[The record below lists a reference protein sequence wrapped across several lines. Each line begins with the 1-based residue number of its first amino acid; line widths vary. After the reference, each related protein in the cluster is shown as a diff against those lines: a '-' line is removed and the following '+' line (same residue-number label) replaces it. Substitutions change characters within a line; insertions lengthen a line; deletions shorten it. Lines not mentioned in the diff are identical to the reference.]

1 MVDRYRVWLGAGVLA
16 GGVSAAMLA
25 GAGVA
30 AADDGTSSGGQSRA
44 SSNAGRTED
53 TGTTASDKKADT
65 ASETKTDTASGGKD
79 DPKSDSKADPKSDSK
94 ADPKDDPKDEDAG
107 STASEESEQEES
119 EHEDTE
125 TPPTKTSSSG
135 GKHRAP
141 EAEAPESEAAG
152 TETESEAPSTEQV
165 TDEETPQ
172 PEAQPSGRHA
182 VRPAQPSTYALSV
195 DTDLGSPD
203 GAAVMRLAAAQAPPV
218 TPKPTLLEVL
228 NNISTKFYDFY
239 TDAMQFFAGPVR
251 APFGS
256 TVRVESSTLTIG
268 GHKDVPADWYF
279 PDTDTPAGLIYLQHG
294 FLANASFYSATAAYL
309 AEKTSSVVVVPT
321 LTWNFFDVDNYPL
334 EWPTTGRAIADLF
347 TGDRVALTASARA
360 AGYDGELPTKLV
372 LAGHS
377 AGGGLIAMVG
387 RYMAEAGNTDDLAG
401 LVMFD
406 GVGTLSFLTQDLA
419 KIPLS
424 VPVYNIAADPSR
436 WNWYGDTNRK
446 LDLVRPGMF
455 TGVTIKGGNHADG
468 MQTTAPIVQYF
479 AYLAMGFSSPVDVMA
494 NKVLAAGWINDML
507 EGTRT
512 AGLYNDR
519 ASTWDIITGW
529 WWGQMTKAST
539 RRPHA
544 LAV

>member
-44 SSNAGRTED
+44 SSNAGRTD
-53 TGTTASDKKADT
+53 DAGTTASDTKSDAS
-65 ASETKTDTASGGKD
+65 SETKTDTTSGGKD
-79 DPKSDSKADPKSDSK
+79 DPTSDPKADPKG
-94 ADPKDDPKDEDAG
+94 EDAE
-107 STASEESEQEES
+107 SAASEASEQEAEEAPEKGS
-119 EHEDTE
+119 E
-125 TPPTKTSSSG
+125 TPPTKTPSSG

-141 EAEAPESEAAG
+141 EAEAPESEAAE
-152 TETESEAPSTEQV
+152 TETESEAPATEQQA
-165 TDEETPQ
+165 TDEEAPQ
-172 PEAQPSGRHA
+172 PAAQPSGRHA

-195 DTDLGSPD
+195 DTDLGSSD

-347 TGDRVALTASARA
+347 TGDRAALTASTRA

-387 RYMAEAGNTDDLAG
+387 RYMAEAGNIDDLAG

-406 GVGTLSFLTQDLA
+406 GVGTLSFLSQDLA

-455 TGVTIKGGNHADG
+455 TGVTIKGGHHADG

-479 AYLAMGFSSPVDVMA
+479 AYLAMGHSSPVDVMA

-512 AGLYNDR
+512 AGLYNDN
-519 ASTWDIITGW
+519 ASTWDIVTGW

>member
-25 GAGVA
+25 SAGVA
-30 AADDGTSSGGQSRA
+30 AADDGTSPDTHARA
-44 SSNAGRTED
+44 SSNAGGD
-53 TGTTASDKKADT
+53 SDAGTTASDQKADT
-65 ASETKTDTASGGKD
+65 TSDKKPDT
-79 DPKSDSKADPKSDSK
+79 KADSD
-94 ADPKDDPKDEDAG
+94 ADSDADSGTTSDAKDEDTEPTDPDAPAQRSSQKPRTKISWG
-107 STASEESEQEES
+107 TGRHRAL
-119 EHEDTE
+119 DKDDATE
-125 TPPTKTSSSG
+125 TVPDG
-135 GKHRAP
+135 D
-141 EAEAPESEAAG
+141 EAPQADPTAQQ
-152 TETESEAPSTEQV
+152 PQV
-165 TDEETPQ
+165 Q
-172 PEAQPSGRHA
+172 PTGRHA
-182 VRPAQPSTYALSV
+182 LRQAQPSTFALSV
-195 DTDLGSPD
+195 DTDLGSAD
-203 GAAVMRLAAAQAPPV
+203 GAAVMRLASAEAPPV
-218 TPKPTLLEVL
+218 TSKPTLLTVL

-251 APFGS
+251 VPLGS
-256 TVRVESSTLTIG
+256 TVRVESSTLTVG

-334 EWPTTGRAIADLF
+334 EWPETGRAIADLF
-347 TGDRVALTASARA
+347 AGDRSALTASAQA
-360 AGYDGELPTKLV
+360 AGYDGVLPTRIV

-406 GVGTLSFLTQDLA
+406 GVGTLSFLSQDLA

-424 VPVYNIAADPSR
+424 VPIYNIAADPSR
-436 WNWYGDTNRK
+436 WNWYGDTSRK

-455 TGVTIKGGNHADG
+455 TGVSIKGGHHADG

-479 AYLAMGFSSPVDVMA
+479 AYRAMGHSSPVDVMA
-494 NKVLAAGWINDML
+494 NKVIAAGWINDMF
-507 EGTRT
+507 EGTHT
-512 AGLYNDR
+512 AGLYNPK
-519 ASTWDIITGW
+519 ASPWDIVTGW
-529 WWGQMTKAST
+529 WMGQRTTATS
-539 RRPHA
+539 RRTHA

>member
-16 GGVSAAMLA
+16 GGMSAAMLA

-30 AADDGTSSGGQSRA
+30 AADEGTSSDTQTRS
-44 SSNAGRTED
+44 SSNAGGAD
-53 TGTTASDKKADT
+53 DAGTTKAGSESDAK
-65 ASETKTDTASGGKD
+65 KD
-79 DPKSDSKADPKSDSK
+79 DAKKDAEDANDAENPKAESDSPSGA
-94 ADPKDDPKDEDAG
+94 KDEPPGEDAEPTDADV
-107 STASEESEQEES
+107 SPQK
-119 EHEDTE
+119 
-125 TPPTKTSSSG
+125 PTKTPGG

-141 EAEAPESEAAG
+141 EEDAEAAPESDAAPQAEPD
-152 TETESEAPSTEQV
+152 TSQPTTEQ
-165 TDEETPQ
+165 P
-172 PEAQPSGRHA
+172 AAKPSGRHA
-182 VRPAQPSTYALSV
+182 LPPAQPSTYALSV
-195 DTDLGSPD
+195 DTDLGSAD
-203 GAAVMRLAAAQAPPV
+203 GAAVMRLAAAEAPPI
-218 TPKPTLLEVL
+218 TPKPTLLDVL

-251 APFGS
+251 VPFGS

-334 EWPTTGRAIADLF
+334 EWPATGRAIADLF
-347 TGDRVALTASARA
+347 AGDRAALTASAQA
-360 AGYDGELPTKLV
+360 AGYDGKLPTRIV

-401 LVMFD
+401 LIMFD
-406 GVGTLSFLTQDLA
+406 GVGTLSFLAQDLA

-446 LDLVRPGMF
+446 LDQVRPGMF
-455 TGVTIKGGNHADG
+455 TGVTIKGGHHADG

-479 AYLAMGFSSPVDVMA
+479 AYLAMGHSSPVDVLA
-494 NKVLAAGWINDML
+494 NRVLAAGWINDML
-507 EGTRT
+507 DGTHT
-512 AGLYNDR
+512 AGLYDDR
-519 ASTWDIITGW
+519 ASTWDIVGGW
-529 WWGQMTKAST
+529 WWGQMTKATT
-539 RRPHA
+539 RRAHT
-544 LAV
+544 LAG

>member
-30 AADDGTSSGGQSRA
+30 AADDGASSDTQTRA
-44 SSNAGRTED
+44 SSNAGGAD
-53 TGTTASDKKADT
+53 DAGTTTSDT
-65 ASETKTDTASGGKD
+65 TTSEAKKD
-79 DPKSDSKADPKSDSK
+79 DSK
-94 ADPKDDPKDEDAG
+94 KDDATKDADAKGDATKDAEDADATDEDAEPADQDASAQE
-107 STASEESEQEES
+107 STKK
-119 EHEDTE
+119 
-125 TPPTKTSSSG
+125 PRTKTWG
-135 GKHRAP
+135 IGKHRAP
-141 EAEAPESEAAG
+141 EEDTEAAPASDAAPPAEL
-152 TETESEAPSTEQV
+152 ETEQPAA
-165 TDEETPQ
+165 TPL
-172 PEAQPSGRHA
+172 GRHA
-182 VRPAQPSTYALSV
+182 LRQAQPSTYALSV
-195 DTDLGSPD
+195 DTDLGSAD
-203 GAAVMRLAAAQAPPV
+203 GAVVMRLAAAEAPPV

-228 NNISTKFYDFY
+228 NTISTKFYDFY

-334 EWPTTGRAIADLF
+334 EWPATGRAIADLF
-347 TGDRVALTASARA
+347 TGDRAALTASARA
-360 AGYDGELPTKLV
+360 AGYEGDLPTRIV

-406 GVGTLSFLTQDLA
+406 GVGTLSFLAQDLA

-455 TGVTIKGGNHADG
+455 TGVTIKGGHHADG

-479 AYLAMGFSSPVDVMA
+479 AYLAMGHSSPVDVLA
-494 NKVLAAGWINDML
+494 NRVLAVGWINDML
-507 EGTRT
+507 EGTHT
-512 AGLYNDR
+512 AGLYDDKT
-519 ASTWDIITGW
+519 STWNIVSGW
-529 WWGQMTKAST
+529 WWGQMTKATT
-539 RRPHA
+539 RRAHT
-544 LAV
+544 LAG

>member
-30 AADDGTSSGGQSRA
+30 AADDATSSGGQSRA
-44 SSNAGRTED
+44 SSNEGRTD
-53 TGTTASDKKADT
+53 DAGTTASDEKADT
-65 ASETKTDTASGGKD
+65 ASETKTNTTSSGND
-79 DPKSDSKADPKSDSK
+79 
-94 ADPKDDPKDEDAG
+94 DPKDDPKGEDAE
-107 STASEESEQEES
+107 SAASEASEQDVEES
-119 EHEDTE
+119 AEK
-125 TPPTKTSSSG
+125 PPTKTSSNG

-141 EAEAPESEAAG
+141 EAQAPESEAADA
-152 TETESEAPSTEQV
+152 ETESEAPSTEQQAP
-165 TDEETPQ
+165 DEEAPQ
-172 PEAQPSGRHA
+172 PAAQPSGRHA
-182 VRPAQPSTYALSV
+182 VRAVQPSTYALSV

-228 NNISTKFYDFY
+228 NNISTRFYNFY
-239 TDAMQFFAGPVR
+239 TDAIQFFAGPVR

-256 TVRVESSTLTIG
+256 TVRVETSTLTVG
-268 GHKDVPADWYF
+268 GRKEVPADWYF

-294 FLANASFYSATAAYL
+294 FLANASFYRATAAYL

-321 LTWNFFDVDNYPL
+321 LTWNLFDVDNYPL

-347 TGDRVALTASARA
+347 TGDRAALTASART
-360 AGYDGELPTKLV
+360 AGYDGELPTKVV

-377 AGGGLIAMVG
+377 AGGGTVAMVG

-406 GVGTLSFLTQDLA
+406 GVGTLSFLSRDLA

-424 VPVYNIAADPSR
+424 VPVYNIAADPSP

-455 TGVTIKGGNHADG
+455 TGVTIKGGHHADG

-494 NKVLAAGWINDML
+494 NRVLAAGWINDML

-512 AGLYNDR
+512 AGVYNDN
-519 ASTWDIITGW
+519 ASTWDIVTGW

>member
-30 AADDGTSSGGQSRA
+30 AADDGTSSDTQARA
-44 SSNAGRTED
+44 SSNDGGAADARTRTSD
-53 TGTTASDKKADT
+53 TKVD
-65 ASETKTDTASGGKD
+65 E
-79 DPKSDSKADPKSDSK
+79 KSDEKSNANDDAKSD
-94 ADPKDDPKDEDAG
+94 
-107 STASEESEQEES
+107 S
-119 EHEDTE
+119 EHEDAEPTDTDASAE
-125 TPPTKTSSSG
+125 DSTHKPRTKTSWG
-135 GKHRAP
+135 AGRHRAP
-141 EAEAPESEAAG
+141 E
-152 TETESEAPSTEQV
+152 
-165 TDEETPQ
+165 TDEDAATEVDTTGTAADTEDQQPEAQQ
-172 PEAQPSGRHA
+172 PEAQPAVRHA
-182 VRPAQPSTYALSV
+182 LRQAQPSTYALSV
-195 DTDLGSPD
+195 DTDLGSAD
-203 GAAVMRLAAAQAPPV
+203 GAAVMRLAAAEAPPV
-218 TPKPTLLEVL
+218 TSKPTLLDVL

-251 APFGS
+251 VPLGS
-256 TVRVESSTLTIG
+256 TVRVESSTLTVG

-309 AEKTSSVVVVPT
+309 AEKTGSVVVVPT
-321 LTWNFFDVDNYPL
+321 LTWNFFDVDDYPL
-334 EWPTTGRAIADLF
+334 EWPATGRAIADLF
-347 TGDRVALTASARA
+347 AGDRSALTASAQA
-360 AGYDGELPTKLV
+360 AGYDGVLPTRLV

-406 GVGTLSFLTQDLA
+406 GVGTLSFLTQDLT

-424 VPVYNIAADPSR
+424 VPIYNIAADPSR

-455 TGVTIKGGNHADG
+455 TGVSIKGGHHADG

-479 AYLAMGFSSPVDVMA
+479 AYRAMGFSSLVDVMA
-494 NKVLAAGWINDML
+494 NKVIAAGWINDMF

-512 AGLYNDR
+512 AGLYNPK
-519 ASTWDIITGW
+519 ASTWDIVTGW
-529 WWGQMTKAST
+529 WWGQKATATT
-539 RRPHA
+539 RHTHT